1 MTAGLEPAQREAML
15 SQVPLGRT
23 ATADEIAAGIVF
35 LASNEAAYI
44 TGQVLAANG
53 GMYM

>member
-1 MTAGLEPAQREAML
+1 ML
-15 SQVPLGRT
+15 AAVPLGRA
-23 ATADEIAAGIVF
+23 ATADEIAASILF
-35 LASNEAAYI
+35 LASTEAAYI